1 VIGPIVDDTR
11 TRNCRQLARSAR
23 AQRLLLVAERQM
35 DSGLIIGRLYHGE
48 MACSTIRQRIRRV
61 LPVPR
66 RIRIRR
72 IRIAREGV
80 AARIP
85 RGPMTLSPGVS
96 HPSLSPAGVIG
107 PPVCREH
114 GTGSCPMAGRV
125 VMARPSRS
133 AWSPI
138 HSPSERIHLMNRRD
152 VSACWRSNS
161 KQVATT
167 QNTDPHEL
175 SASNAESKH
184 IGAQTTKE
192 HAVLYGPR

>member
-1 VIGPIVDDTR
+1 MHR
-11 TRNCRQLARSAR
+11 LA
-23 AQRLLLVAERQM
+23 
-35 DSGLIIGRLYHGE
+35 GNG
-48 MACSTIRQRIRRV
+48 ACSTGASSCVGEWLGICGGT

-138 HSPSERIHLMNRRD
+138 HGPSERIHLMNRRD

-167 QNTDPHEL
+167 QNTDQHEL

-184 IGAQTTKE
+184 IGARPLKNTQYFTVLDDRSPAEIFTQLPTSTT
-192 HAVLYGPR
+192 VPMLQ

>member
-1 VIGPIVDDTR
+1 VKW
-11 TRNCRQLARSAR
+11 LAVQYANEYDGFYRYPAVFESAVF
-23 AQRLLLVAERQM
+23 ASL
-35 DSGLIIGRLYHGE
+35 GR
-48 MACSTIRQRIRRV
+48 
-61 LPVPR
+61 
-66 RIRIRR
+66 
-72 IRIAREGV
+72 V

-161 KQVATT
+161 KQVAKI
-167 QNTDPHEL
+167 QNTDQHEL